1 MSPDDRSV
9 LMASRPDFADSQSVF
24 KVFSTFSSSIFTFRM
39 LSSNSFSRSSR
50 IGLSIAERLAT
61 EGAAVMVSSRK
72 QANVDKAVGDLRKK
86 GLKVAGIVCHV
97 AKPDHRT
104 RLIEKTV
111 AEFGGLDLLVSNAA
125 VNPIFGPILNA
136 TEDAWEK
143 IFDVNVKA
151 TFFLIKEA
159 VPYMEKRGGGSV
171 VIVSSQAGYSPSE
184 MMGPYSISK
193 TALLGMT
200 KALVPQLSASNIRL
214 WKNEFSASVRDQVPL
229 KRFARSEECA
239 GVVSFLLSDDA
250 SYVTGETVTITGGMP
265 NRL

>member
-1 MSPDDRSV
+1 MGKFTGKV
-9 LMASRPDFADSQSVF
+9 AIVTASSDG
-24 KVFSTFSSSIFTFRM
+24 
-39 LSSNSFSRSSR
+39 

-200 KALVPQLSASNIRL
+200 KALVPQLSASNIRVNCIAPGVVITRFSEML

>member
-1 MSPDDRSV
+1 
-9 LMASRPDFADSQSVF
+9 
-24 KVFSTFSSSIFTFRM
+24 
-39 LSSNSFSRSSR
+39 
-50 IGLSIAERLAT
+50 
-61 EGAAVMVSSRK
+61 MVSSRK

-200 KALVPQLSASNIRL
+200 KALVPQLSASNIRVNCIAPGVVITRFSEML